1 MNAYGFLPVHPRT
14 GLHALGIVGGN
25 PVWPILGGDDS
36 DDAAAQA
43 QAAADKAAA
52 DTAAAEKAAADAK
65 SASEKRGYPA
75 DTSVSD
81 MTVEEQVAYWKAQS
95 RKHENTVRA
104 RSDYDD
110 LKTKAKERD
119 DLVAANATE
128 QERAV
133 AAAKAE
139 GRSEAMRA
147 AGPRLVEA
155 HFMAAAAGRLDE
167 ERVKAILEPLNA
179 DHFLTDS
186 GDVDTAKVTTYVNG
200 IAPVMGTGKPPA
212 VGPSSRGQGQR
223 NSSASPSV
231 ASGRD
236 RYAQRHPH
244 RSPA

>member
-1 MNAYGFLPVHPRT
+1 MSQLTLPIHAHTGFR
-14 GLHALGIVGGN
+14 ALGVVGGK
-25 PVWPILGGDDS
+25 PVWPVVG
-36 DDAAAQA
+36 
-43 QAAADKAAA
+43 
-52 DTAAAEKAAADAK
+52 AAEDPPNDPP
-65 SASEKRGYPA
+65 PA
-75 DTSVSD
+75 DPPKPGPPSD
-81 MTVEEQVAYWKAQS
+81 PPKDPPPYPPNTPVNEMTVEEQVAYWKAQS

-167 ERVKAILEPLNA
+167 DRVRAILEPLNA

>member
-1 MNAYGFLPVHPRT
+1 MNAYGLLPIHPRT
-14 GLHALGIVGGN
+14 GLRALGIVGGT
-25 PVWPILGGDDS
+25 PVWPILGGDES
-36 DDAAAQA
+36 DEAAAQA

-52 DTAAAEKAAADAK
+52 DTAAAEKAAADA
-65 SASEKRGYPA
+65 SEKRGYPA
-75 DTSVSD
+75 ETPWQD
-81 MTVEEQVAYWKAQS
+81 MTPGEQVNYWRAQS
-95 RKHENTVRA
+95 QKHEKTAKA

-167 ERVKAILEPLNA
+167 DRVKAILEPLNA

>member
-1 MNAYGFLPVHPRT
+1 MNAYGLLPVHPRT
-14 GLHALGIVGGN
+14 GLRAVGVVGGH
-25 PVWPILGGDDS
+25 PVWPVLG
-36 DDAAAQA
+36 
-43 QAAADKAAA
+43 
-52 DTAAAEKAAADAK
+52 AAEDPPTDP
-65 SASEKRGYPA
+65 SPA
-75 DTSVSD
+75 DPPKPGP
-81 MTVEEQVAYWKAQS
+81 TVAKPKFQSEDGETFEFPVDTPLAQMNETERTEYWRHKAQ
-95 RKHENTVRA
+95 KHEKTVKA

-110 LKTKAKERD
+110 LKAKAKERD